1 MHLVNKKNVLTHTHT
16 HKHIRAPTL
25 DGSIRHQ
32 KSSYTH
38 THTAGNTFVLYL
50 PPATSAVEVS
60 VVALLLDVAAALGF
74 TLSSPI
80 LDSISKA
87 PRAASS

>member
-16 HKHIRAPTL
+16 HKHIRAPSL

-32 KSSYTH
+32 KSSY